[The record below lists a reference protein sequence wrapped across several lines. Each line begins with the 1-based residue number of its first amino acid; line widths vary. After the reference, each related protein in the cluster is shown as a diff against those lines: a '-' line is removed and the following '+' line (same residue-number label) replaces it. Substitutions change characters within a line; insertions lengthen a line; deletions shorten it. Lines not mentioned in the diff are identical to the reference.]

1 MKFEANK
8 LLHFLFSPFFLLVRN
23 SNLFRQLLK
32 REITQKYRGSYLGIL
47 WNFIVPITMMIV
59 YSFVFGV
66 VFKARW
72 DYQVSESNAEFAV
85 ILFVGIALYT
95 VFSETVN
102 IAPTLITS
110 NANYVKKVVF
120 PLELL
125 SMTSVGSSLVQFL
138 FNLVVILVS
147 KVAIIGR
154 LDATMLL
161 LPIILIPLIFLT
173 LGISWILSAIGTYVR
188 DMRQASTIITLIF
201 GYATPVF
208 FPFTAVPENLRWV
221 LELNPMTTIVNNAR
235 NVLIYG
241 VMPDWLALG
250 KVWILSYIVML
261 IGFQFF
267 QKVKPGFAD
276 AI

>member
-1 MKFEANK
+1 MRLLKK
-8 LLHFLFSPFFLLVRN
+8 LSDFLFAPITLFT
-23 SNLFRQLLK
+23 SNYDLFRQLLK
-32 REITQKYRGSYLGIL
+32 REVMQKYRGSYLGVL
-47 WNFIVPITMMIV
+47 WNFILPITMMLV

-72 DYQVSESNAEFAV
+72 DLQVSDSNAEFAI

-95 VFSETVN
+95 VFSETVSV
-102 IAPTLITS
+102 APLLITS

-125 SMTSVGSSLVQFL
+125 SITSIGNSLVQLL
-138 FNLVVILVS
+138 FNLIVILVS
-147 KVAIIGR
+147 KSIIIGQF
-154 LDATMLL
+154 DATIFLFPL
-161 LPIILIPLIFLT
+161 ILIPLLLLT
-173 LGISWILSAIGTYVR
+173 LGVSWILSAIGAYIR
-188 DMRQASTIITLIF
+188 DMRQASAIITLIF

-208 FPFTAVPENLRWV
+208 FPLSAVPENLRWI
-221 LELNPMTTIVNNAR
+221 LKLNPMTTIVNSAR
-235 NVLIYG
+235 EVLIYG

-250 KVWILSYIVML
+250 KVFILAYIIML
-261 IGFQFF
+261 VGFYFF

>member
-154 LDATMLL
+154 FDATMLL